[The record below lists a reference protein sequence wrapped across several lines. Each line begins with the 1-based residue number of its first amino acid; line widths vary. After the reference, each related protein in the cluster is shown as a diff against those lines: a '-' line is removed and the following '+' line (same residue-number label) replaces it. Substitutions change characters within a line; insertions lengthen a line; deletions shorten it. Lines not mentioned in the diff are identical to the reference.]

1 MELMSRI
8 QTGRQAA
15 PRRVMVYGV
24 HGIGKSTFGAMAP
37 NPIFIQT
44 EDGLGNLDCARF
56 PLAEAFDDVMAA
68 IMSLYS
74 EGHDF
79 KTVVIDS
86 LDWLDPFKKVQR
98 GERLRIPAETFNT
111 FIDAAKDFRQRTQN
125 RGQSSLANFAD
136 SGIVLV
142 KNASGGDRDRYDI
155 LGIERPIFL
164 PSENLLSFTNQLAV
178 IGVTPDEDK
187 HVGRFIVLLEPLK
200 NGLIGRGLISGV
212 TPVRLNV
219 LDPEHEWADIED
231 GESDS
236 LKTDTAGSA
245 FILWRDGQGSGYG
258 GYGYG
263 YGYYGSLTWALVRI
277 GNLSDGDQWGSV

>member
-1 MELMSRI
+1 M
-8 QTGRQAA
+8 G
-15 PRRVMVYGV
+15 
-24 HGIGKSTFGAMAP
+24 
-37 NPIFIQT
+37 
-44 EDGLGNLDCARF
+44 
-56 PLAEAFDDVMAA
+56 
-68 IMSLYS
+68 
-74 EGHDF
+74 
-79 KTVVIDS
+79 
-86 LDWLDPFKKVQR
+86 DPFKKVQR
-98 GERLRIPAETFNT
+98 GEPLRIPAETFNT

-136 SGIVLV
+136 SGIVPV
-142 KNASGGDRDRYDI
+142 KNASGGDRDRYDV

-187 HVGRFIVLLEPLK
+187 HVGRFVVLLEPLK
-200 NGLIGRGLISGV
+200 SGLIGRGLISGV

-219 LDPEHEWADIED
+219 LNPEHAWADIED

-236 LKTDTAGSA
+236 LRTDTAGSA
-245 FILWRDGQGSGYG
+245 FILWRDSPGSGYG